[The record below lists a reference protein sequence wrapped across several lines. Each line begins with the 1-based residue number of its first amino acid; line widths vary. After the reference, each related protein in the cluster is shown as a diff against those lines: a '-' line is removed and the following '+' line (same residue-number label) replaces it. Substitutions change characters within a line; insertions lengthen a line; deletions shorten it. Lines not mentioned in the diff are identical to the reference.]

1 MVPILRHSFTKRIF
15 NTLAFELLALNTC
28 FLLLVFSR
36 SMVWSRENRHAFLTV
51 VFAISNTFVV
61 QFSLWSFGLYSREV
75 VYSGNR
81 VLSNLIH
88 SFLFSAVLLI
98 PVWWLFSLST
108 IQLFDITF
116 RFYLVALVG
125 FMSLIGVERSLVLKL
140 CNGSPYLGNILIL
153 GTGAATEKLVAE
165 ARRRHGKTL
174 SLVGVLSEDPRDA
187 GLPIDGCRVVGSL
200 EDIERVVRQRAVGC
214 ILICMPIHSPRFPLE
229 FLLKAKLMGIM
240 VLDSSAFYEMVGKKV
255 LLERLDPIQFLLSEG
270 LLMTRM
276 RWLIKGSSEK
286 LVAILLLIGSAPV
299 MLLTAALI
307 KLTSPGPVLYRQRR
321 VGKDGRVFEL
331 LKFRS
336 MMNGAEK
343 GGHAVWAQEHD
354 PRVTVVGKVIR
365 KFRIDELPQL
375 FNVLRGEMAIVGPRP
390 ERPEFVERLKRQIP
404 FYEKRHLVLP
414 GITGWAQVEYPYGS
428 SVEDAREK
436 LRYDLY
442 YIKSMSFFFDAMI
455 VLSTI
460 RTVLFARGSR

>member
-15 NTLAFELLALNTC
+15 NTLAFELFALNAC

-36 SMVWSRENRHAFLTV
+36 TLVWSDTNQHAILTV
-51 VFAISNTFVV
+51 LFAVSNTLAV

-88 SFLFSAVLLI
+88 SFLFSAILLV
-98 PVWWLFSLST
+98 PVWWLFSLSGVR
-108 IQLFDITF
+108 IFDITF
-116 RFYLVALVG
+116 RFYLFALVG
-125 FMSLIGVERSLVLKL
+125 FMSVIGVERSLVLRL

-153 GTGAATEKLVAE
+153 GTGAATRRVVAE

-174 SLVGVLSEDPRDA
+174 GLVGILSEDPAEDGRSVGGCLVIGA
-187 GLPIDGCRVVGSL
+187 LP
-200 EDIERVVRQRAVGC
+200 DIERVVRERAVRC
-214 ILICMPIHSPRFPLE
+214 ILISMPPHSPALPLE
-229 FLLKAKLMGIM
+229 FLLKSKLAGIM
-240 VLDSSAFYEMVGKKV
+240 VLDASDFYETLGKKV
-255 LLERLDPIQFLLSEG
+255 LLERLDPVQFLLSEG
-270 LLMTRM
+270 LLMTRL
-276 RWLIKGSSEK
+276 RWLLKGSSEK
-286 LVAILLLIGSAPV
+286 LVAILILMASLPV
-299 MLLTAALI
+299 ALLTAAAI
-307 KLTSPGPVLYRQRR
+307 RLTSRGPVFYRQRR
-321 VGKDGRVFEL
+321 VGRDGKEFDL

-336 MMNGAEK
+336 MVEGAEQN
-343 GGHAVWAQEHD
+343 GVAVWAQKGD
-354 PRVTVVGKVIR
+354 SRVTVVGRFIR
-365 KFRIDELPQL
+365 KFRIDEIPQL
-375 FNVLRGEMAIVGPRP
+375 INVLRGEMAIVGPRP
-390 ERPEFVERLKRQIP
+390 ERPEFVASLAAQIP

-414 GITGWAQVEYPYGS
+414 GITGWAQVAYPYGA